1 MTLRQREPREK
12 DPGHLK
18 RVREL
23 PCICC
28 GTDTGVDAAHVR
40 MTGPDK
46 FNAGVGQ
53 KPHDCYVLPLCRSCH
68 IMQHHFG
75 EKEFWGIVGIN
86 PIVVSRSL
94 YRLSHDHDAMYSL
107 VSVLQRANEQTLEI
121 PF

>member
-1 MTLRQREPREK
+1 MTALRQRQPREK

-18 RVREL
+18 RIRAL

-28 GTDTGVDAAHVR
+28 GAGNVDAAHVR

-46 FNAGVGQ
+46 WNAGVGQ
-53 KPHDCYVLPLCRSCH
+53 KPHDCYVLPLCRECH
-68 IMQHHFG
+68 QEQHHLG
-75 EKEFWGIVGIN
+75 EKRFWGDLGID
-86 PIVVSRSL
+86 PIVVSRQL

-107 VSVLQRANEQTLEI
+107 VWVLQRANEKTLEI